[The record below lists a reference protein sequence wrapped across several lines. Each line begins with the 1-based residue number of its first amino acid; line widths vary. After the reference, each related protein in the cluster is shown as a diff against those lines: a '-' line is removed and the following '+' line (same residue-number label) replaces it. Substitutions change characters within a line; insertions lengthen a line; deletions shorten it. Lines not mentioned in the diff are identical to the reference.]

1 MEGKTMK
8 KKTNI
13 IVGICSCHGM
23 VDKREAV
30 RTTWLSHPAD
40 GIECVFFVGGNRA
53 PEGEEGD
60 TVGLDA
66 ADGYNELPGKVK
78 SFFRHALEHY
88 EFDWLFKCDDD
99 TYLEL
104 GRLASLID
112 EDYDLIGDALVS
124 LRNSPSGGAGY
135 LLKRSM
141 VEKLVDAPGFAEC
154 GAEDVIVGELVG
166 KLGGRLKSTKRLYMS
181 NVYYP
186 EMDNDMVTAHWCSP
200 SIMQAIYSFNYRLPS
215 AVCDVA
221 HLHWKG
227 EMLFYSNGAFRRKD
241 TSCYGWWSIGSK
253 GELTLKWQMWPMEQ
267 LLLEGERY
275 IGSETEICQRPA
287 MPSLGRLWAERR
299 LSSGNVEIMD
309 QSPLL
314 YIHLGCGTRRL
325 NGWLNLD
332 APNYDITRPLPWKDG
347 SVDAF
352 YLEHVIGSVTPA
364 QACRFFTE
372 AFRSLKPGGVLRL
385 SFRDVRLMRGM
396 MTPAFRQYMKD
407 RGKGN
412 PVPGNDL
419 CTFMEVYRQ
428 QSLWSADFLSYVL
441 EELGFQV
448 SQHAPGISRH
458 LHLQCLERRADR
470 DEHPFD
476 LLGTVC
482 LDAVKPEGAASSA
495 LLSMR
500 RTSVPVS
507 PDYVTTQ
514 FMPGSRTGNH
524 LFQIAAAYAH
534 ALRTGV
540 ECRIPWRHGSETWEL
555 MTYLGEACTLCPDG
569 GYTDPVTYREPAFS
583 YRPIP
588 HTVRR
593 GALRGYFQSERYFND
608 VAEEVR
614 SLFAPLIS
622 PVQEGYAG
630 VHIRMGD
637 YLDHA
642 DMYRTPDVP
651 FLDEALRRLS
661 NNIRKLVI
669 FSDSPDLARKL
680 MERVPEAKRFE
691 IIMDTHETL
700 DALRELTSMQEL
712 VLSCSSFSWWGGWL
726 GGQQRVFI
734 QKQWFAGKIEDE
746 QDIFCPQWIK
756 L

>member
-1 MEGKTMK
+1 MMK

-13 IVGICSCHGM
+13 VVGICSCHGTG
-23 VDKREAV
+23 DKRKAV
-30 RTTWLSHPAD
+30 RSTWLAHPAE
-40 GIECVFFVGGNRA
+40 GIECMFFVGGNRV
-53 PEGEEGD
+53 PEGEEKD

-66 ADGYNELPGKVK
+66 PDGYNELPGKVK
-78 SFFRHALEHY
+78 SFFRYALENY

-104 GRLASLID
+104 SRLASLID
-112 EDYDLIGDALVS
+112 DDYDLIGDAMVS

-141 VEKLVDAPGFAEC
+141 VEKLVNAPGFVEC

-166 KLGGRLKSTKRLYMS
+166 QLGGRLKSTKRLYMS

-186 EMDNDMVTAHWCSP
+186 ERNNDMVTAHWCVP
-200 SIMQAIYSFNYRLPS
+200 DIMQALYGFNYKIPS
-215 AVCDVA
+215 AVGDVV
-221 HLHWKG
+221 HPYWKG
-227 EMLFYSNGAFRRKD
+227 EMLFYSNGTFRRRD

-253 GELTLKWQMWPMEQ
+253 GELTLKWQMWSVEQ
-267 LLLEGERY
+267 LLLEGDRY
-275 IGSETEICQRPA
+275 IGSETEIYQRPD
-287 MPSLGRLWAERR
+287 MPSLARLWAERR
-299 LSSGNVEIMD
+299 LSSGNVEMMD

-314 YIHLGCGTRRL
+314 YIHLGCGNRRL

-332 APNYDITRPLPWKDG
+332 APHYDITRPLPWKDD

-352 YLEHVIGSVTPA
+352 YLEHVIGTVTSA
-364 QACRFFTE
+364 EACRFFTE

-385 SFRDVRLMRGM
+385 SFRDMRLMRGV
-396 MTPAFRQYMKD
+396 MTPAFRQYMKEQ
-407 RGKGN
+407 RKGK
-412 PVPGNDL
+412 PVPENDL
-419 CTFMEVYRQ
+419 CTLMEVYQQ
-428 QSLWSADFLSYVL
+428 QSLWSADFLSDVL

-448 SQHAPGISRH
+448 SRHAPGISRH

-482 LDAVKPEGAASSA
+482 LDARKPDRA
-495 LLSMR
+495 LSGRYLSMR
-500 RTSVPVS
+500 PASAPVS

-540 ECRIPWRHGSETWEL
+540 GCRIPWRYSSETWNV
-555 MTYLGEACTLCPDG
+555 MTYLGEACSLCPDG
-569 GYTDPVTYREPAFS
+569 GYTDPVTYREPGFS

-588 HTVRR
+588 DTVRH
-593 GALRGYFQSERYFND
+593 GALRGYFQSERYFKD

-614 SLFAPLIS
+614 SLFSPLIA
-622 PVQEGYAG
+622 PVQEGSAG

-637 YLDHA
+637 YLDRT
-642 DMYRTPDVP
+642 DMYHTPDAP
-651 FLDEALRRLS
+651 FLDAALRRLS
-661 NNIRKLVI
+661 GNIQKLVV
-669 FSDSPDLARKL
+669 FSDSPELARKL
-680 MERVPEAKRFE
+680 MENVPEAKRFE
-691 IIMDTHETL
+691 IVMDEHGTL

-712 VLSCSSFSWWGGWL
+712 VLSCSSFSWWGAWL
-726 GGQQRVFI
+726 GDQQKVFI
-734 QKQWFAGKIEDE
+734 QKQWFTGKIEDE